1 MKRIKDSELI
11 INSDGNIYHINIK
24 PGILAENIILVGDP
38 ARVSK
43 ISRRFS
49 KIEHQSQNREI
60 ITNTGIYNG
69 IPISVVST
77 GMGTDNIDIIINEL
91 DALANID
98 FKTREPKKSFTK
110 LNLIRIGTSGA
121 IQPDITIH
129 SIVASTHGVG
139 LDGLLYFYNSDHV
152 IEKELTKEFIAQ
164 TGSFSNL
171 PKPYIV
177 SCSEKLMKKVGHDLF
192 QGITATAPGFYGPQ
206 GRTIRIPLRHVELS
220 EKIKNFS
227 FERHRVL
234 NFEMETSALY
244 GLGKLL
250 GHDALTIC
258 AVIANRATG
267 DFAVD
272 YNKTIDEMIGL
283 VLDRITS

>member
-98 FKTREPKKSFTK
+98 FKTREPK
-110 LNLIRIGTSGA
+110 
-121 IQPDITIH
+121 
-129 SIVASTHGVG
+129 
-139 LDGLLYFYNSDHV
+139 
-152 IEKELTKEFIAQ
+152 
-164 TGSFSNL
+164 
-171 PKPYIV
+171 
-177 SCSEKLMKKVGHDLF
+177 
-192 QGITATAPGFYGPQ
+192 
-206 GRTIRIPLRHVELS
+206 
-220 EKIKNFS
+220 
-227 FERHRVL
+227 
-234 NFEMETSALY
+234 
-244 GLGKLL
+244 
-250 GHDALTIC
+250 
-258 AVIANRATG
+258 NR
-267 DFAVD
+267 
-272 YNKTIDEMIGL
+272 
-283 VLDRITS
+283 SPS